1 VGAEDRVTGELPY
14 TISGQALLL
23 RLKVIANAGGNR
35 IGGVRA
41 GELVVRLKAQARKG
55 EANRELL
62 RFMAKSLGL
71 PRSRL
76 EIASGES
83 SGHKLLRLPAEG
95 RERLEAFLRTG
106 D

>member
-1 VGAEDRVTGELPY
+1 MIGELPY
-14 TISGQALLL
+14 TLSGRALLL
-23 RLKVIANAGGNR
+23 RLKVIPNAGANR

-62 RFMAKSLGL
+62 RFLAKSLSV
-71 PRSRL
+71 PRSQL
-76 EIASGES
+76 QIAAGGS
-83 SGHKLLRLPAEG
+83 SGHKILRLPAEG
-95 RERLEAFLRTG
+95 LEPLEAFLHSG

>member
-1 VGAEDRVTGELPY
+1 MSGELPY
-14 TISGQALLL
+14 TVSGQALLL
-23 RLKVIANAGGNR
+23 RLKVIPNAGRNR
-35 IGGVRA
+35 IDGLRA
-41 GELVVRLKAQARKG
+41 GELLVRLKAQPHKG

-71 PRSRL
+71 PRSL
-76 EIASGES
+76 LQIASGET

-95 RERLEAFLRTG
+95 RDRLEAFLHTG